1 MSMHYTFKNISIR
14 TGLRPGDIGYIT
26 WLHGSLYAEEYQYG
40 ISFEAYV
47 AKGFY
52 EFYAQY
58 DSQKDRVWVCED
70 GERIVGF
77 LLCLHRE
84 KQTAQLRYFIL
95 LPAYRGMGLG
105 KKLMELFMEFLRE
118 KKYRACYLWT
128 THEQT
133 AAAALYKK
141 FGFRLT
147 EEKAS
152 DAFGKKLMEQRYDLS
167 LV

>member
-14 TGLRPGDIGYIT
+14 TGLRPGDIGYIS

-58 DSQKDRVWVCED
+58 DPQKDRVWICED

-77 LLCLHRE
+77 LLCMHRE